1 MSTTTSDLKGIPVAE
16 ATVDLM
22 RPPEAGTVS
31 VLVVTAVAFLLLLL
45 GGCATTSDLT
55 DKPLPEPVYTAAPE
69 KTTGSLYD
77 NQGGLWLFGDQRA
90 RNVGDVL
97 TVVLQ
102 ERTSATKSAS
112 TSTTKNQSIGIDV
125 PNFFGQVPVPE
136 NFSAEVGSDRGFE
149 GSGNTS
155 QSNQLSG
162 QLTVQVVERL
172 NGGILRIAGKKRLR
186 LNQGVET
193 LQLTGLV
200 RPEDISPDNTVP
212 SHRIANADISYS
224 GRGAVADSNAQ
235 GWLARFFSSPLWPL

>member
-1 MSTTTSDLKGIPVAE
+1 MRNLPHKPASVGRRLSLVLSALASVA
-16 ATVDLM
+16 TLM
-22 RPPEAGTVS
+22 
-31 VLVVTAVAFLLLLL
+31 L
-45 GGCATTSDLT
+45 GGCASNPQLRDE
-55 DKPLPEPVYTAAPE
+55 PLPEPVYTAAPE
-69 KTTGSLYD
+69 RSAGSLYE
-77 NQGGLWLFGDQRA
+77 NRGGLVLFSDQRA

-112 TSTTKNQSIGIDV
+112 TSTSKNQSIGIDV

-136 NFSAEVGSDRGFE
+136 NFGAEVGSDRGFE

-200 RPEDISPDNTVP
+200 RPEDITPENTVP